1 MARALL
7 GMMLIVSQILTGF
20 WGGSTLCLRSDG
32 TVCCIHEVTKPCNCC
47 DHDHGEDEVP
57 CSGDLGTHCHPV
69 CQIAGNDEPKHDDAS
84 LPNDAVPAA
93 LPLTATPPCGC
104 RHLPLIAA
112 TAPTS
117 QRSLS
122 RTVTRLKQSHAA
134 IPQVQS
140 FHPTLCNDAVA
151 ECRRRHSPCCQT
163 LGLTLAASTVI
174 RC

>member
-7 GMMLIVSQILTGF
+7 GMMLIASQILTGS
-20 WGGSTLCLRSDG
+20 WGGSTLCLHSDG
-32 TVCCIHEVTKPCNCC
+32 TVCCIHEVTNPCNCC
-47 DHDHGEDEVP
+47 DHDHGDDEVP
-57 CSGDLGTHCHPV
+57 CSDEHGVHFHPI
-69 CQIAGNDEPKHDDAS
+69 CQIAGNDEPEHHDES
-84 LPNDAVPAA
+84 LPHDAVPEA

-104 RHLPLIAA
+104 RHLPLFAE

-122 RTVTRLKQSHAA
+122 RTVTSPKQSRAA
-134 IPQVQS
+134 IPQVLS
-140 FHPTLCNDAVA
+140 YHFTPSNDAVA
-151 ECRRRHSPCCQT
+151 ECRRRHPPCCQT